1 MSEAEEIQNTEEQAE
16 QVSAGTERVAS
27 AKLDWRSVVDKISYK
42 GIVNNVPF
50 LAFIVLLGVFY
61 IANSHAAIE
70 TQRELDKQQKL
81 LKELNW
87 RNMDAQSKLM
97 NAGMEAEVIR
107 KGAGIGMKPLMMP
120 AYKIII
126 DTNKGKNTK

>member
-1 MSEAEEIQNTEEQAE
+1 MSAAEDIQDKGTAEEAPVAE
-16 QVSAGTERVAS
+16 SVAA
-27 AKLDWRSVVDKISYK
+27 AKMDWRKVLDRISYK

-61 IANSHAAIE
+61 IANNHAAIE
-70 TQRELDKQQKL
+70 TQRELDRQKKL
-81 LKELNW
+81 LKELSW

-107 KGAGIGMKPLMMP
+107 RGAGIGMKPLMMP
-120 AYKIII
+120 AYKIAI
-126 DTNKGKNTK
+126 DTNKQTTK

>member
-1 MSEAEEIQNTEEQAE
+1 MSETEDIKTIGEDKASSTE
-16 QVSAGTERVAS
+16 TVVSE
-27 AKLDWRSVVDKISYK
+27 KLDWRKVLDKISYR
-42 GIVNNVPF
+42 GIVNNVPY

-61 IANSHAAIE
+61 IANNNAAIE

-107 KGAGIGMKPLMMP
+107 KGAVIGMKPLMMP
-120 AYKIII
+120 AYKIVV
-126 DTNKGKNTK
+126 DTNKKKTQK

>member
-1 MSEAEEIQNTEEQAE
+1 MSETEDIKTAEENIPTQAE
-16 QVSAGTERVAS
+16 TVAS
-27 AKLDWRSVVDKISYK
+27 EKLDWRKVVDRISYK
-42 GIVNNVPF
+42 GIVKNVPY

-61 IANSHAAIE
+61 IANNNAAIE

-97 NAGMEAEVIR
+97 NAGMEAEIIR
-107 KGAGIGMKPLMMP
+107 KGAVIGVKPLMMP
-120 AYKIII
+120 AYKISI
-126 DTNKGKNTK
+126 DSTKSKK

>member
-1 MSEAEEIQNTEEQAE
+1 MSELEDIQASEPAE
-16 QVSAGTERVAS
+16 QTNKTVA
-27 AKLDWRSVVDKISYK
+27 AEKMDWRKLVDKISYK

-97 NAGMEAEVIR
+97 NAGMEAEVIKR
-107 KGAGIGMKPLMMP
+107 GAAIGMQPLMIP
-120 AYKIII
+120 AYKIEI
-126 DTNKGKNTK
+126 DTNDKSN

>member
-1 MSEAEEIQNTEEQAE
+1 MSETEDIKTAEENIPTQAE
-16 QVSAGTERVAS
+16 TVAS
-27 AKLDWRSVVDKISYK
+27 EKLDWRKVVDRISYK
-42 GIVNNVPF
+42 GIVKNVPY

-61 IANSHAAIE
+61 IANNNAAIE

-97 NAGMEAEVIR
+97 NAGMEAEIIR
-107 KGAGIGMKPLMMP
+107 KGAVIGVKPLMMP
-120 AYKIII
+120 AYKISI
-126 DTNKGKNTK
+126 DTVKTKKP

>member
-1 MSEAEEIQNTEEQAE
+1 MSEQEAIQEQQE

-27 AKLDWRSVVDKISYK
+27 AKLDWRSVLERISYK
-42 GIVNNVPF
+42 GIVNNVPY
-50 LAFIVLLGVFY
+50 LAFVVLLGVFY
-61 IANSHAAIE
+61 IANNHAAIE
-70 TQRELDKQQKL
+70 TQRELDRQQKL

-107 KGAGIGMKPLMMP
+107 RGAGIGMKPLMMP
-120 AYKIII
+120 AYKIAI
-126 DTNKGKNTK
+126 DTNKQIKK